1 MARSRSLRV
10 SHSPNGASARVSASM
25 VAILQQLGCAG
36 SRASGGASF
45 LQKEASDGADP
56 PTMVLQNC
64 GEEESANGGKHTESG
79 EVRGAGGAGARQ
91 RDPPADS
98 RPTGD
103 DGVLRPRRG

>member
-25 VAILQQLGCAG
+25 VAILQQLGCAV

-79 EVRGAGGAGARQ
+79 GGRGGRGAGAPQ
-91 RDPPADS
+91 RGPPPGL
-98 RPTGD
+98 PTSGD
-103 DGVLRPRRG
+103 GG